1 MKIKKKKGKK
11 KFGLRVHTT
20 ESPVAAQQPQMPAAA
35 LNPALLQLLQAG
47 QITTEQLKVLM
58 AQPPQQAQQHQQA
71 QQAQITAPPP
81 VKPAEQS
88 TSLPVQPMQSTS
100 WPNTVL
106 QSQNQ
111 LLEQSLELRAETSVI
126 NATNEDLRK
135 LIEEEKQKLFTIV
148 VMPSGEFESL
158 VVKNSTLEDIQ
169 KEFVAYVNSLPREF
183 PWQDTLCILTEASA
197 IWPVSRYPLVF
208 AKSPRTGEL
217 YALTNFKM
225 EPEFSADG
233 YLGSSSLATGD
244 DEDNADGEDDDA
256 SDEAPV
262 SNSALEDLIA
272 SADDNS
278 SMEGIE
284 FPDDMYSNEP
294 DA

>member
-20 ESPVAAQQPQMPAAA
+20 ESPVTAQQTQMPAAA
-35 LNPALLQLLQAG
+35 LNPAILQLLQAG
-47 QITTEQLKVLM
+47 QITPEQLKVLM
-58 AQPPQQAQQHQQA
+58 AQPPQQAQQTP
-71 QQAQITAPPP
+71 QQAQITTPPP
-81 VKPAEQS
+81 VKPVEQS
-88 TSLPVQPMQSTS
+88 TSLPAQPMQSVS

-111 LLEQSLELRAETSVI
+111 PSEQLLESRTETSAI
-126 NATNEDLRK
+126 STTNDELKK

-244 DEDNADGEDDDA
+244 DEDDTDGEDDEDS
-256 SDEAPV
+256 SDETPG

-278 SMEGIE
+278 GMDGIE